1 MKTAFSGDTEATQ
14 VKVSRFEKIN
24 NLSDRI
30 QIIFQKVDLDK
41 EGITAG
47 EPYIIWVGKEA
58 DIKDKSTRYS
68 FKYGNSD
75 VNVTGPIYHIDGI
88 VPQAYTDAD
97 PTKIEGGVTFKGF
110 YYKPTDGAPSGS
122 YLLSGGDMYHLTSNY
137 AGNSLVG
144 TCWYMTLSSASA
156 KKVSFSFE
164 GENTP
169 TAIEMVEMNPSMS
182 DNAVAGGRNSNFIY
196 NLSGQCVAM
205 KDQVKSLK
213 PGIYVCNGK
222 KIIVR

>member
-1 MKTAFSGDTEATQ
+1 M
-14 VKVSRFEKIN
+14 
-24 NLSDRI
+24 
-30 QIIFQKVDLDK
+30 
-41 EGITAG
+41 
-47 EPYIIWVGKEA
+47 
-58 DIKDKSTRYS
+58 
-68 FKYGNSD
+68 
-75 VNVTGPIYHIDGI
+75 
-88 VPQAYTDAD
+88 
-97 PTKIEGGVTFKGF
+97 TFNGF
-110 YYKPTDGAPSGS
+110 YYKPTEGAPSGS

-144 TCWYMTLSSASA
+144 TCRYMTLSSAST

-182 DNAVAGGRNSNFIY
+182 DSAVAGGRNSTFIY
-196 NLSGQCVAM
+196 NLSGQRVAM